1 MSKLFNFRSDVFKAY
16 IGVPY
21 TDKATLASKISNSVV
36 GWSSKPIDKEG
47 VLLATGITLKESLT
61 KIGGKTYKIN
71 DVLVSEIPE
80 NKGYSVKFLLG
91 EQLADF
97 SEVFNCQTA
106 QVAVES
112 ATVAPF

>member
-1 MSKLFNFRSDVFKAY
+1 
-16 IGVPY
+16 
-21 TDKATLASKISNSVV
+21 
-36 GWSSKPIDKEG
+36 
-47 VLLATGITLKESLT
+47 VLI
-61 KIGGKTYKIN
+61 
-71 DVLVSEIPE
+71 SEIPE
-80 NKGYSVKFLLG
+80 NKGYSIKFLLG